1 MILKVFED
9 KVIPNEIHVYF
20 DDLAGQY
27 LKKTM
32 NGIGINTE
40 QIGRYLL
47 NKIDIQV
54 IELDMDFNF
63 LIYTKRRF

>member
-32 NGIGINTE
+32 NMVLE
-40 QIGRYLL
+40 L
-47 NKIDIQV
+47 IQS
-54 IELDMDFNF
+54 
-63 LIYTKRRF
+63 K